1 MKRRSLFAPLA
12 LAVASLPMAALAAPQ
27 DTARI
32 ERQVRKEL
40 VTLPFYSVFDN
51 FQFRVDGGT
60 VTLMGDVTRPRLQ
73 RGAERVVTR
82 IEGVTKVDNQI
93 NLLPVSPN
101 DDRVRTATFR
111 AIYYHPMLTRYA
123 IQAIP
128 PIHIIVEN
136 GDVTLEGVVN
146 TEGEKN
152 AAGIQANGVAGAF
165 SVTNNLQVERD

>member
-1 MKRRSLFAPLA
+1 MKRRGLFTFLA
-12 LAVASLPMAALAAPQ
+12 AAVASLPLAALAAPQ

-40 VTLPFYSVFDN
+40 VTLSFYSVFDN
-51 FQFRVDGGT
+51 FQYKVDGGM
-60 VTLMGDVTRPRLQ
+60 VTLMGDVTRPRLKKS
-73 RGAERVVTR
+73 AERVVMR
-82 IEGVTKVDNQI
+82 IEGVDKVDNQI
-93 NLLPVSPN
+93 NVLPVSPN
-101 DDRVRTATFR
+101 DDRIRTATFR

-136 GDVTLEGVVN
+136 GDVTLEGVVS

-152 AAGIQANGVAGAF
+152 AAGIQANGVTGSF
-165 SVTNNLQVERD
+165 TVTNNLRVVRD

>member
-1 MKRRSLFAPLA
+1 MKRRSLFAFLA
-12 LAVASLPMAALAAPQ
+12 LAVASLPLAALAAPQ

-32 ERQVRKEL
+32 ERQVTKEL

-51 FQFRVDGGT
+51 FQFQIEGET
-60 VTLMGDVTRPRLQ
+60 VILMGHVTRPRLKK
-73 RGAERVVTR
+73 GAERVVIR
-82 IEGVTKVDNQI
+82 IEGVDKVDNQI
-93 NLLPVSPN
+93 VVLPVSPN
-101 DDRVRTATFR
+101 DDRIRTATFR

-136 GDVTLEGVVN
+136 GDVTLEGVVS
-146 TEGEKN
+146 TEGEKT

-165 SVTNNLQVERD
+165 SITNNLRVVRD